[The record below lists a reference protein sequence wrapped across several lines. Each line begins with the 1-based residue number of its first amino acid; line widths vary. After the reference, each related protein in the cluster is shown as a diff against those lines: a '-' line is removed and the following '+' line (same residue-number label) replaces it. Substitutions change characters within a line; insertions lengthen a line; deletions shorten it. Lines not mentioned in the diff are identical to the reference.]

1 MNITLGNEFER
12 RIEKKI
18 KSGLYTSASEVIRD
32 GLRLLFEKDV
42 IKEQQAELLK
52 EEISK
57 GFMQLDSG
65 KTVNSTVAEIFQ
77 KALDLQG
84 EKNQK

>member
-1 MNITLGNEFER
+1 MNITLGDEFER
-12 RIEKKI
+12 RIAKKI

-42 IKEQQAELLK
+42 IKENQAELLK

-57 GFMQLDSG
+57 GFIQLDSG
-65 KTVNSTVAEIFQ
+65 KTGNNTVAEIFQ

-84 EKNQK
+84 EQNQK

>member
-1 MNITLGNEFER
+1 MNITLGDEFER
-12 RIEKKI
+12 RIAKKI

-42 IKEQQAELLK
+42 IKEKQAELLK

-57 GFMQLDSG
+57 GFIQLDSG
-65 KTVNSTVAEIFQ
+65 KTGNNTVAEIFQ
-77 KALDLQG
+77 KALNLQG
-84 EKNQK
+84 EQNQK

>member
-42 IKEQQAELLK
+42 IKEKQAELLK

-65 KTVNSTVAEIFQ
+65 KTGNSTVTEIFQ
-77 KALDLQG
+77 KVLDLQG
-84 EKNQK
+84 GKNQK

>member
-42 IKEQQAELLK
+42 IKEKQAELLK

-65 KTVNSTVAEIFQ
+65 KTGNSTVAEIFQ

>member
-1 MNITLGNEFER
+1 MNIALGNEFER
-12 RIEKKI
+12 RIAKKI

-42 IKEQQAELLK
+42 IKEKQAELLK

-65 KTVNSTVAEIFQ
+65 KTGNNTVAEIFQ
-77 KALDLQG
+77 KALNLQG
-84 EKNQK
+84 EQDQK